1 MDNKWVLRSLTIWG
15 GIVVFLVNVLPVLGP
30 MVGLDISADEVQEA
44 GNAVSDVI
52 KSIGTVVG
60 LAMVFF
66 GRYRKGDLT
75 ALPHPNG

>member
-30 MVGLDISADEVQEA
+30 MVGFDISPDEVQEA

-52 KSIGTVVG
+52 KSVGTVVG
-60 LAMVFF
+60 LAMVFI
-66 GRYRKGDLT
+66 GRARKGDLT